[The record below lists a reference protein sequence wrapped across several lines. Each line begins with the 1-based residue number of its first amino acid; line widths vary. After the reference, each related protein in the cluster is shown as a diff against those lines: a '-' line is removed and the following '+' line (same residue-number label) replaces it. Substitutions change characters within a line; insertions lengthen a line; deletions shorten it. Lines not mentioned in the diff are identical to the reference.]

1 MTNGPERAHDELVVL
16 SKGDPYK
23 SLVRIIAGGIGEGID
38 RLVAVSG
45 SLDDVEIDSDSDAH
59 GPFTTNPVVMA
70 AVGFAYDFPEQV
82 AGATAAAQRMLY
94 PFTIIAKVAI
104 DTGSVLAESTGVGPL
119 VADLTLPTREALATE
134 YERLVNVGTAEY
146 ARGRVLAV
154 GTFTE
159 SIDGIIGYLGDSEE
173 VGELVREQTMGV
185 TGAAVLEIRETGAA
199 ADGLTEG
206 IFRKI
211 FRRDIQSVPPRPR
224 FEPE

>member
-1 MTNGPERAHDELVVL
+1 MTNSPERAHDELVVVPT
-16 SKGDPYK
+16 GDPYK
-23 SLVRIIAGGIGEGID
+23 TLVRIVAGGIGEGID
-38 RLVAVSG
+38 RLLGVSAT
-45 SLDDVEIDSDSDAH
+45 LDDVEIDSDSDAH
-59 GPFTTNPVVMA
+59 GPYATNPVAMA
-70 AVGFAYDFPEQV
+70 AVGFAYDLPEQV
-82 AGATAAAQRMLY
+82 AGAAAAAQRMLY
-94 PFTIIAKVAI
+94 PFAMIAKVAI
-104 DTGSVLAESTGVGPL
+104 DTGAVLAESTGVGPF

-134 YERLVNVGTAEY
+134 YERLVNVGSAEY

-154 GTFTE
+154 GAFTE
-159 SIDGIIGYLGDSEE
+159 SVDGIIGYLGDSEE

-211 FRRDIQSVPPRPR
+211 FRRDIQSVPPKPR

>member
-119 VADLTLPTREALATE
+119 VADLTLPTREALAME

-211 FRRDIQSVPPRPR
+211 FRRDIQSMPPKPR

>member
-1 MTNGPERAHDELVVL
+1 MTNSDESATDALVVVP
-16 SKGDPYK
+16 KGDPYK
-23 SLVRIIAGGIGEGID
+23 TLVRIIAGGIGEGID
-38 RLVAVSG
+38 RLLAVSA

-59 GPFTTNPVVMA
+59 GPYTTNPVVMA
-70 AVGFAYDFPEQV
+70 AVGFAYDLPEQV

-94 PFTIIAKVAI
+94 PFTMIAKVAI
-104 DTGSVLAESTGVGPL
+104 DTGSVLAESTGVGPFL
-119 VADLTLPTREALATE
+119 ADVTLPTREALATE

-154 GTFTE
+154 GAFTE
-159 SIDGIIGYLGDSEE
+159 SIDGVIGYLGDSEE
-173 VGELVREQTMGV
+173 VGELVREQTLGV

-211 FRRDIQSVPPRPR
+211 FRRDVPSLPPMPG
-224 FEPE
+224 FENE

>member
-1 MTNGPERAHDELVVL
+1 MPR
-16 SKGDPYK
+16 GDPYK
-23 SLVRIIAGGIGEGID
+23 TLVRIIAGGIGEGID
-38 RLVAVSG
+38 RLLAVSA

-59 GPFTTNPVVMA
+59 GPYATNPVVMA
-70 AVGFAYDFPEQV
+70 AVGFAYDLPEQV

-94 PFTIIAKVAI
+94 PFTTIAKVAI

-119 VADLTLPTREALATE
+119 LADLTLPTREALAAE

-159 SIDGIIGYLGDSEE
+159 SLDGIIGYLGDSDE
-173 VGELVREQTMGV
+173 VGELVREQTLGV

-211 FRRDIQSVPPRPR
+211 FRRDVQSLPPKPR
-224 FEPE
+224 FESE

>member
-1 MTNGPERAHDELVVL
+1 MTNSPERAHDELVVVPT
-16 SKGDPYK
+16 GDPYK
-23 SLVRIIAGGIGEGID
+23 TLVRIVAGGIGEGID
-38 RLVAVSG
+38 RLLEVSAT
-45 SLDDVEIDSDSDAH
+45 LDDVEIDSDSDAH
-59 GPFTTNPVVMA
+59 GPYATNPVAMA

-94 PFTIIAKVAI
+94 PFAMIAKVAI
-104 DTGSVLAESTGVGPL
+104 DTGAVLAESTGVGPF

-134 YERLVNVGTAEY
+134 YERLVNVGSAEY

-154 GTFTE
+154 GAFTE
-159 SIDGIIGYLGDSEE
+159 SVDGIIGYLGDSEE

-211 FRRDIQSVPPRPR
+211 FRRDIQSVPPKPR

>member
-1 MTNGPERAHDELVVL
+1 MTNSPDRAHDELAVV

-23 SLVRIIAGGIGEGID
+23 TLVRIVAGGIGEGID
-38 RLVAVSG
+38 RLLTVSA
-45 SLDDVEIDSDSDAH
+45 SLDDVEIDGDSDAH
-59 GPFTTNPVVMA
+59 GPYATNPVVMA

-94 PFTIIAKVAI
+94 PFTMIAKVAV
-104 DTGSVLAESTGVGPL
+104 DTGSVLAESTGVGPFL
-119 VADLTLPTREALATE
+119 ADLTLPTRKALATE
-134 YERLVNVGTAEY
+134 YERLVNVGSAEY

-154 GTFTE
+154 GAFTE
-159 SIDGIIGYLGDSEE
+159 SIDGIIGHLGDSDEI
-173 VGELVREQTMGV
+173 GELVREQTLGV

-211 FRRDIQSVPPRPR
+211 FRRDVHSLPPKPQ
-224 FEPE
+224 FESE

>member
-1 MTNGPERAHDELVVL
+1 MTNSPERAHDELVVVPR
-16 SKGDPYK
+16 GDPYK
-23 SLVRIIAGGIGEGID
+23 TLVRIVAGGIGEGID
-38 RLVAVSG
+38 RLLEVSA

-59 GPFTTNPVVMA
+59 GPYATNPVAMA

-94 PFTIIAKVAI
+94 PFAMIAKVAI
-104 DTGSVLAESTGVGPL
+104 DTGAVLAESTGVGPFL
-119 VADLTLPTREALATE
+119 VDLTLPTREALATE
-134 YERLVNVGTAEY
+134 YSRLVNVGTAEY

-154 GTFTE
+154 GAFTE

-211 FRRDIQSVPPRPR
+211 FRRDIQSVPPKPR

>member
-211 FRRDIQSVPPRPR
+211 FRRDIQSVPPKPR

>member
-1 MTNGPERAHDELVVL
+1 MTNGPERAHDDLVVL
-16 SKGDPYK
+16 PKGDPYK
-23 SLVRIIAGGIGEGID
+23 ALVRIIAGGIGEGID
-38 RLVAVSG
+38 RLLEVSA

-59 GPFTTNPVVMA
+59 GPYTTNPVVMA
-70 AVGFAYDFPEQV
+70 AVGFVYDFPEQA
-82 AGATAAAQRMLY
+82 AGATVATQRMLY
-94 PFTIIAKVAI
+94 PFAMIAKVAI
-104 DTGSVLAESTGVGPL
+104 DTGSVLAESTGVGPFL
-119 VADLTLPTREALATE
+119 ADLTLPTREALATE

-154 GTFTE
+154 GAFTE
-159 SIDGIIGYLGDSEE
+159 SIDSIIGYLGASDE

-211 FRRDIQSVPPRPR
+211 FRRDIQSVPPKPR
-224 FEPE
+224 FERE